1 MEIAILYKYMQPRL
15 RFSTILYKVL
25 SYTESLN
32 LYAESVCTGSSTVEV
47 IAAGVLWSKAVVI
60 VESVVVESVIM
71 ESIVVELSKSQPKVY
86 ILSNAI
92 ESKNIGNR
100 MLYLLY
106 LPLLFLPSV
115 ANTYLPILYK
125 GSPQWY
131 NRPPKCTILFAHTI
145 LFNILSLSAVST
157 VSFDLSF
164 RFWLILL
171 WLSTVD
177 DLGFTRPTV
186 ITSWTELDCELWLS
200 GGYGCPMARL

>member
-1 MEIAILYKYMQPRL
+1 MQPRL

-32 LYAESVCTGSSTVEV
+32 LYAESVCTGSSIVVLDVLSTVEV
-47 IAAGVLWSKAVVI
+47 IAVGVLWSEAVVI
-60 VESVVVESVIM
+60 VESVVMESVIM
-71 ESIVVELSKSQPKVY
+71 ESIAVELSKSQPKVY

-92 ESKNIGNR
+92 ESKNM

-106 LPLLFLPSV
+106 LPLLFLLSV

-125 GSPQWY
+125 GSRQWY

-157 VSFDLSF
+157 VCCSPCCLET
-164 RFWLILL
+164 L
-171 WLSTVD
+171 
-177 DLGFTRPTV
+177 
-186 ITSWTELDCELWLS
+186 
-200 GGYGCPMARL
+200 

>member
-1 MEIAILYKYMQPRL
+1 
-15 RFSTILYKVL
+15 
-25 SYTESLN
+25 
-32 LYAESVCTGSSTVEV
+32 
-47 IAAGVLWSKAVVI
+47 
-60 VESVVVESVIM
+60 M

-157 VSFDLSF
+157 VLYFKMQG
-164 RFWLILL
+164 
-171 WLSTVD
+171 TVKEARTNELTD
-177 DLGFTRPTV
+177 VHSSSPPSLKITTGKYMHPRGCFLNTTVSNSIYLGA
-186 ITSWTELDCELWLS
+186 
-200 GGYGCPMARL
+200 G